1 VADLPPTHTTRIRKG
16 ARGIKMAEALH
27 QLATAYAKHAHHCV
41 ADVMPNYGGSRAVIG
56 DPEPMGWDGTRHH
69 HAPAAAGAA
78 DRLRTVN
85 TMPTAAV
92 QSKMGIEPRNP

>member
-1 VADLPPTHTTRIRKG
+1 MGRATTMHLRWP
-16 ARGIKMAEALH
+16 
-27 QLATAYAKHAHHCV
+27 V
-41 ADVMPNYGGSRAVIG
+41 
-56 DPEPMGWDGTRHH
+56 
-69 HAPAAAGAA
+69 AA